1 MQALGREMLGSG
13 LTEPDLCPPEA
24 KELTQ
29 EKMCGLQAPFL
40 TPSSLP
46 VSQRPSLNGQKSQG
60 RAGGDRGWTDQGSP
74 APPLF

>member
-13 LTEPDLCPPEA
+13 LDRVRLVSPRGQRTHPGEHLWSAGPLPDTLFPA
-24 KELTQ
+24 
-29 EKMCGLQAPFL
+29 
-40 TPSSLP
+40 

-60 RAGGDRGWTDQGSP
+60 RAGGDRGWTDQGSA